1 MRNVILGAAV
11 VMALTSA
18 APAQAV
24 RRWVPIDR
32 ITMGV
37 TGDLTL
43 SGETLT
49 FGNGA
54 SLHLK
59 LIAARKRGHWSAA
72 NELEEGDVYKVDPP
86 ANPVLLRDN
95 TLCDK
100 PATYI
105 VLSYPVAHDAFL
117 NVYTGP
123 NPPNGEGSE
132 QACTGY
138 SYTEG

>member
-1 MRNVILGAAV
+1 MLPVSTV
-11 VMALTSA
+11 
-18 APAQAV
+18 
-24 RRWVPIDR
+24 
-32 ITMGV
+32 
-37 TGDLTL
+37 
-43 SGETLT
+43 
-49 FGNGA
+49 
-54 SLHLK
+54 
-59 LIAARKRGHWSAA
+59 
-72 NELEEGDVYKVDPP
+72 VDPP

-123 NPPNGEGSE
+123 NPPNGDGSE